1 MTIRKFIPPIHVHP
15 LLMIFMIISFLT
27 GTFME
32 LAIILA
38 IVLFHELG
46 HFLFA
51 RLFHWRIHSI
61 MLWVSGGVMKT
72 EEHGNKPIHED
83 ALVTIAGP
91 MQHVIIYVGLF
102 VLSTTFVLPESVYGL
117 ILYYNMTILIFF
129 LLPLWSLDGVKFFM
143 IFFMSF

>member
-32 LAIILA
+32 LSIILA

-61 MLWVSGGVMKT
+61 MLWVFGGVMKT

-91 MQHVIIYVGLF
+91 LQHIIIYEIGRASCRVR
-102 VLSTTFVLPESVYGL
+102 
-117 ILYYNMTILIFF
+117 
-129 LLPLWSLDGVKFFM
+129 
-143 IFFMSF
+143 

>member
-46 HFLFA
+46 HFLFE
-51 RLFHWRIHSI
+51 RLFHLRIHSI
-61 MLWVSGGVMKT
+61 MLWIFVGVMKT
-72 EEHGNKPIHED
+72 EEHGNIPIHED
-83 ALVTIAGP
+83 DLVTISDP
-91 MQHVIIYVGLF
+91 MLHVIIYVGL
-102 VLSTTFVLPESVYGL
+102 
-117 ILYYNMTILIFF
+117 
-129 LLPLWSLDGVKFFM
+129 
-143 IFFMSF
+143 

>member
-38 IVLFHELG
+38 IVLVHELR
-46 HFLFA
+46 HFLFP

-61 MLWVSGGVMKT
+61 MLWVFGVVMKT

-83 ALVTIAGP
+83 ATVETGGP
-91 MQHVIIYVGLF
+91 MQQANSDV
-102 VLSTTFVLPESVYGL
+102 
-117 ILYYNMTILIFF
+117 
-129 LLPLWSLDGVKFFM
+129 
-143 IFFMSF
+143 